1 MNLYGRLVSVEGTV
15 VTYRIGFDYKDITG
29 AVQYDYAIG
38 EYKAISEPVM
48 GIIYKN
54 ALDSLL
60 RKNRKSFLEGVFPEK
75 ISREIG

>member
-1 MNLYGRLVSVEGTV
+1 MNLYGRLVSVEWTV
-15 VTYRIGFDYKDITG
+15 VTYRIGFNYKDITG
-29 AVQYDYAIG
+29 VVQYDYAIG
-38 EYKAISEPVM
+38 EYKVIREPVT

-60 RKNRKSFLEGVFPEK
+60 RKYRKSFLEGVFPEK